1 MLCDASDGSS
11 VEELI
16 LRLGRGVV
24 MSTWLILLL
33 LVPFS
38 ISLVIAAELVKPS
51 SVMELW
57 VVKVT
62 NSDELEHAV

>member
-1 MLCDASDGSS
+1 M
-11 VEELI
+11 ELI
-16 LRLGRGVV
+16 FRLGRGVV
-24 MSTWLILLL
+24 ISTWMI

-38 ISLVIAAELVKPS
+38 ISLAIAAELVKPS